1 MSSAGAELDPSCSRN
16 RVGVGGQLELDFL
29 FIGSV
34 VSSLV
39 VEIGGFERKEI
50 RPVSGDGR

>member
-1 MSSAGAELDPSCSRN
+1 M
-16 RVGVGGQLELDFL
+16 GVGGQLELDFL